1 VLFGTSILC
10 RVRVSH
16 VAIANALKAGHEMRR
31 ETRRTERQFREADAA
46 VERAVAALI
55 RRIDRIEERHA
66 TTDGWDGVPFQIIEE
81 LMLLKLCD
89 ALAER
94 LDGRRTQI
102 PPAILKLSNA
112 LADYRDSHWED
123 RG

>member
-1 VLFGTSILC
+1 VLFGTSTLLPG
-10 RVRVSH
+10 VVSH
-16 VAIANALKAGHEMRR
+16 VAVVNAEGGHEMRR
-31 ETRRTERQFREADAA
+31 ETRLTERQFREADAA
-46 VERAVAALI
+46 VERAVAAFI

-66 TTDGWDGVPFQIIEE
+66 TTDRGDGVPFQIIEE
-81 LMLLKLCD
+81 VMLLKLCHE
-89 ALAER
+89 LAKR
-94 LDGRRTQI
+94 LDWRRTQV